1 MCAIVY
7 RGCLRTARQMSLM
20 PALALA
26 IPRWRQSLQTLVIA
40 PRDAATTAFGG
51 VALLVALGDTFT
63 KQIAMTLVPS
73 SGMTLGVLPDRIR
86 LLPVLNDQAAF
97 GIGLGTYT
105 WEINVVVTLATIILI
120 MRVCRDLAAI
130 DPWAPRILGLI
141 AGAALGNL
149 ISLTLSPGGVPD
161 FIAVALAGGGELVM
175 NFADIAAYLGIVLM
189 GKLVV
194 SILRAMRQSKQ
205 WDPRVR
211 RAQLLGE

>member
-1 MCAIVY
+1 
-7 RGCLRTARQMSLM
+7 MSLM

-63 KQIAMTLVPS
+63 KQIAMALVPAN
-73 SGMTLGVLPDRIR
+73 GMSLGTLTDRVR

-105 WEINVVVTLATIILI
+105 WEINVVVTVATILLI

-161 FIAVALAGGGELVM
+161 FIAVRLAGGGEIVM
-175 NFADIAAYLGIVLM
+175 NFADIAAYLGLALM
-189 GKLVV
+189 GKLVL
-194 SILRAMRQSKQ
+194 SILRAMRENNK

-211 RAQLLGE
+211 RARLLGK

>member
-1 MCAIVY
+1 
-7 RGCLRTARQMSLM
+7 MSPM

-26 IPRWRQSLQTLVIA
+26 IPRWRQTLQTLVIA

-51 VALLVALGDTFT
+51 VALLVALGDTLT
-63 KQIAMTLVPS
+63 KQIAMTLVPP

-105 WEINVVVTLATIILI
+105 WEINVLVTLATILLI
-120 MRVCRDLAAI
+120 MRVCKDLAAL

-161 FIAVALAGGGELVM
+161 FIALTIWGGREIVM
-175 NFADIAAYLGIVLM
+175 NFADIAAYLGLVLI

-194 SILRAMRQSKQ
+194 SILRAMKERRE

-211 RAQLLGE
+211 RARLMER

>member
-1 MCAIVY
+1 
-7 RGCLRTARQMSLM
+7 MSLM

-51 VALLVALGDTFT
+51 VALLVAFGDTLT
-63 KQIAMTLVPS
+63 KQIAMAVIPAR
-73 SGMTLGVLPDRIR
+73 GMSLGVLPDRIR

-120 MRVCRDLAAI
+120 MRVCRDLAAL

-161 FIAVALAGGGELVM
+161 FLAVTLSGGREIVM
-175 NFADIAAYLGIVLM
+175 NFADIAAYLGIALM
-189 GKLVV
+189 LKLVV
-194 SILRAMRQSKQ
+194 SILRAMQERRA
-205 WDPRVR
+205 WDPRTR
-211 RAQLLGE
+211 RARLLGE

>member
-1 MCAIVY
+1 
-7 RGCLRTARQMSLM
+7 MSLM
-20 PALALA
+20 PALAVA
-26 IPRWRQSLQTLVIA
+26 IPRWRQSIQTLVIA

-63 KQIAMTLVPS
+63 KQIAMALVPAG
-73 SGMTLGVLPDRIR
+73 GMSLGVLPDRIR

-97 GIGLGTYT
+97 GVGLGTYT
-105 WEINVVVTLATIILI
+105 WEINVVVTLATILLI
-120 MRVCRDLAAI
+120 MRVCKDLAAV

-161 FIAVALAGGGELVM
+161 FIAVGIGGGAEIVM

-189 GKLVV
+189 VKLVV
-194 SILRAMRQSKQ
+194 SILRAMKARRE

-211 RAQLLGE
+211 RAKIIGQ

>member
-1 MCAIVY
+1 
-7 RGCLRTARQMSLM
+7 MSM
-20 PALALA
+20 MTALAPA
-26 IPRWRQSLQTLVIA
+26 IPRWRRSLQTLVIA

-51 VALLVALGDTFT
+51 VALLVAFGDILT
-63 KQIAMTLVPS
+63 KQIAMTLVPP
-73 SGMTLGVLPDRIR
+73 SGMTLGVLPERIR

-149 ISLTLSPGGVPD
+149 ISLTISPAGVPD
-161 FIAVALAGGGELVM
+161 FMAVTLAGGREIVM
-175 NFADIAAYLGIVLM
+175 NFADIAAYLGIAMM
-189 GKLVV
+189 GKLVL
-194 SILRAMRQSKQ
+194 SILRAMRAAKE
-205 WDPRVR
+205 WDPRTR
-211 RAQLLGE
+211 RARLLGE

>member
-1 MCAIVY
+1 
-7 RGCLRTARQMSLM
+7 MSLM

-51 VALLVALGDTFT
+51 VALLVAFGDTFT
-63 KQIAMTLVPS
+63 KQIAMAVVPP
-73 SGMTLGVLPDRIR
+73 SGMTLGLLPDRIR

-105 WEINVVVTLATIILI
+105 WEINVVVTLATIVLI
-120 MRVCRDLAAI
+120 MRVCRDLAAV

-161 FIAVALAGGGELVM
+161 FIAVTIGGGREIVM
-175 NFADIAAYLGIVLM
+175 NFADIAAYLGIALM

-194 SILRAMRQSKQ
+194 SILRAMRAAKE

-211 RAQLLGE
+211 RAKLFE

>member
-1 MCAIVY
+1 
-7 RGCLRTARQMSLM
+7 MSFGS
-20 PALALA
+20 AVALA

-51 VALLVALGDTFT
+51 VALLVALGDTLT
-63 KQIAMTLVPS
+63 KQIAMTLLPAA
-73 SGMTLGVLPDRIR
+73 GTTLGLLPDRVR

-105 WEINVVVTLATIILI
+105 WEINVVVTLATIVLI
-120 MRVCRDLAAI
+120 MWVCRDLAAV

-161 FIAVALAGGGELVM
+161 FLAVDVGGGREIVM
-175 NFADIAAYLGIVLM
+175 NFADIAAYLGLVLM
-189 GKLVV
+189 GKLAW
-194 SILRAMRQSKQ
+194 SIVLAMRDSRK
-205 WDPRVR
+205 WDPRTR
-211 RAQLLGE
+211 RARLLGE

>member
-1 MCAIVY
+1 
-7 RGCLRTARQMSLM
+7 MSLM

-26 IPRWRQSLQTLVIA
+26 IPRWRRTLQTLVIA

-51 VALLVALGDTFT
+51 VALLVALGDTLT
-63 KQIAMTLVPS
+63 KQIAMTLVPP

-97 GIGLGTYT
+97 GVGLGTYT
-105 WEINVVVTLATIILI
+105 WEINVLVTLATILLI
-120 MRVCRDLAAI
+120 MRVCKDLAAV

-161 FIAVALAGGGELVM
+161 FIAVTIWGGREIVM
-175 NFADIAAYLGIVLM
+175 NFADIAAYLGLVLI

-194 SILRAMRQSKQ
+194 SILRAMKERRE

-211 RAQLLGE
+211 RAKLMGQ

>member
-1 MCAIVY
+1 
-7 RGCLRTARQMSLM
+7 MSLL

-63 KQIAMTLVPS
+63 KQIAMALVPTA
-73 SGMTLGVLPDRIR
+73 GMSLGVLPDRIR

-105 WEINVVVTLATIILI
+105 WEINVVVTVATILLI
-120 MRVCRDLAAI
+120 MRVCRDLAAV

-161 FIAVALAGGGELVM
+161 FIAVTVAGGREIVM
-175 NFADIAAYLGIVLM
+175 NLADISAYVGIALM

-194 SILRAMRQSKQ
+194 SILRAMRDKGE
-205 WDPRVR
+205 WDPRTR
-211 RAQLLGE
+211 RARLLGE

>member
-1 MCAIVY
+1 
-7 RGCLRTARQMSLM
+7 MSLL

-63 KQIAMTLVPS
+63 KQIAMALVPTAGIS
-73 SGMTLGVLPDRIR
+73 LGVLPDRIR

-105 WEINVVVTLATIILI
+105 WEINVVVTVATILLI
-120 MRVCRDLAAI
+120 MRVCRDLAAV

-161 FIAVALAGGGELVM
+161 FIAVTVAGGREIVM
-175 NFADIAAYLGIVLM
+175 NLADNAAYVGIALM

-194 SILRAMRQSKQ
+194 SILRAMRDKGE
-205 WDPRVR
+205 WDPRTR
-211 RAQLLGE
+211 RARLLGE

>member
-1 MCAIVY
+1 
-7 RGCLRTARQMSLM
+7 MSLM
-20 PALALA
+20 PALAVA
-26 IPRWRQSLQTLVIA
+26 IPRWRQSIQTLVIA

-63 KQIAMTLVPS
+63 KQIAMALVPAG
-73 SGMTLGVLPDRIR
+73 GMSLGVLPDRIR

-97 GIGLGTYT
+97 GVGLGTYT
-105 WEINVVVTLATIILI
+105 WEINVVVTLATILLI
-120 MRVCRDLAAI
+120 MRVCKDLAAV

-161 FIAVALAGGGELVM
+161 FIAVGIGGGAEIVM

-189 GKLVV
+189 LKLVV
-194 SILRAMRQSKQ
+194 SILRAMKARRE

-211 RAQLLGE
+211 RAKIIGQ

>member
-1 MCAIVY
+1 
-7 RGCLRTARQMSLM
+7 MSLM

-26 IPRWRQSLQTLVIA
+26 IPRWRRTLQTLVIA

-51 VALLVALGDTFT
+51 VALLVALGDTLT
-63 KQIAMTLVPS
+63 KQIAMTLVPP

-97 GIGLGTYT
+97 GVGLGTYT
-105 WEINVVVTLATIILI
+105 WEINVLVTLATILLI
-120 MRVCRDLAAI
+120 MRVCKDLAAV

-161 FIAVALAGGGELVM
+161 FIAVTIWGGREIVM
-175 NFADIAAYLGIVLM
+175 NFADISAYLGLVLI
-189 GKLVV
+189 GKIVV
-194 SILRAMRQSKQ
+194 SILRAMKERRE

-211 RAQLLGE
+211 RAKLMGQ

>member
-1 MCAIVY
+1 
-7 RGCLRTARQMSLM
+7 MSLL

-63 KQIAMTLVPS
+63 KQIAMALVPTA
-73 SGMTLGVLPDRIR
+73 GMSLGVLPDRIR

-105 WEINVVVTLATIILI
+105 WEINVVVTVATILLI
-120 MRVCRDLAAI
+120 MRVCRDLAAV

-161 FIAVALAGGGELVM
+161 FIAVTVAGGREIVM
-175 NFADIAAYLGIVLM
+175 NLADIAAYVGIALM

-194 SILRAMRQSKQ
+194 SILRAMRDKGE
-205 WDPRVR
+205 WDPRTR
-211 RAQLLGE
+211 RARLLGE

>member
-1 MCAIVY
+1 
-7 RGCLRTARQMSLM
+7 MSIQS
-20 PALALA
+20 AVALA
-26 IPRWRQSLQTLVIA
+26 IPRWRQSLQTLIVA

-63 KQIAMTLVPS
+63 KQIAMGLLPGGGAS
-73 SGMTLGVLPDRIR
+73 LGILPDRFR

-105 WEINVVVTLATIILI
+105 WEINVVVTLATVVLI
-120 MRVCRDLAAI
+120 MCACRDLAAV

-161 FIAVALAGGGELVM
+161 FMAVTIGGGREIVM
-175 NFADIAAYLGIVLM
+175 NFADIAAYLGLVLM
-189 GKLVV
+189 GKLAW
-194 SILRAMRQSKQ
+194 SILRAMREAKQ
-205 WDPRVR
+205 WDPRTR
-211 RAQLLGE
+211 RARLLGE